1 MKKQIKYPKK
11 TIYPKKEVIKKFFK
25 TKNCFEYFY
34 YREKKPNYKIKI
46 KKWKR
51 KWNINNKWK
60 T

>member
-1 MKKQIKYPKK
+1 MMKKQIKYPKK

-46 KKWKR
+46 KK
-51 KWNINNKWK
+51 
-60 T
+60 